1 MGPQGGCIERKPSP
15 PGRGLGEGRAKR
27 GTGAGEDWPGPVPQA
42 PLVLASGRPAGA
54 YLAGVSGRRI
64 P

>member
-1 MGPQGGCIERKPSP
+1 MGLQGGCIERKPSP
-15 PGRGLGEGRAKR
+15 RGEGWVRAAPSAE
-27 GTGAGEDWPGPVPQA
+27 TGAGEDWPGPVPQA